1 MAETNKSKMMSEAE
15 IIEAINADTLVSVS
29 LGEGQPQKNVKLST
43 LASVVAGIIGS
54 ISDVKEEGLA
64 NTSVISIAMGRLEQ
78 KDFFANSLNF
88 LNIGR
93 YLFNASSI
101 IDSSSPITTS
111 SLWVLENI
119 NLYNGVYIRQT
130 ITSISS
136 TAMYLRV
143 YDGSN
148 WHSWAKII

>member
-1 MAETNKSKMMSEAE
+1 MGKDLRLNDKPIVKDGAYIYVELADGSQGRISKS
-15 IIEAINADTLVSVS
+15 D
-29 LGEGQPQKNVKLST
+29 
-43 LASVVAGIIGS
+43 LASVVAGIIGL

-136 TAMYLRV
+136 PAMYLRV

>member
-1 MAETNKSKMMSEAE
+1 M
-15 IIEAINADTLVSVS
+15 
-29 LGEGQPQKNVKLST
+29 
-43 LASVVAGIIGS
+43 AGIIGS
-54 ISDVKEEGLA
+54 ISDVQEEGLA

-136 TAMYLRV
+136 PAMYLRV
-143 YDGSN
+143 YDGSI
-148 WHSWAKII
+148 WHSWAKIF